1 MSAEHEPVRV
11 EAAAYQPYARSDERT
26 RIRPLTIAIVLLSL
40 LALAILIYLFTARSV
55 TFRFSAPPDSVRIDG
70 GAAFELGDVYL
81 LREGEYTVHAEA
93 PGYEPLTMDI
103 SITDARQ
110 QEVVVNFTPLPGIVS
125 FALEPA
131 DAEVLIDGQVQD
143 TSASARIAAGEHEV
157 TAQHPRYRSK
167 TILFDVAGR
176 EQAQTL
182 SLTLAPNWGDV
193 YINSNPEGASVLVDG
208 QDTGLITPATVEVL
222 AGEREIAVRRD
233 GYRTAR
239 MRLVV
244 AAEQEERLDTFTL
257 VQADATLEVSTSPA
271 GAGITVDGEFVGQS
285 PVQLTLRS
293 GARYRVEAI
302 LEGYHRAQQQ
312 VALKRGSNPA
322 MQLELARV
330 LGEVN
335 VEAQPAGAQL
345 RLNGRLLG
353 DANRTLNL
361 PTGAHEFVIEL
372 PGYAAY
378 KTTVRPR
385 AGVAQALRV
394 KLLTVEEARRR
405 ALKPRY
411 TTEHGQ
417 QMVLI
422 EPAPITL
429 GASRREPGR
438 RANETLRDVALN
450 SLFYISRHEVTNAQ
464 YKAYLA
470 SHDSGDFQ
478 GNVLNADDQ
487 PVVDVGWIDA
497 ALYCNW
503 LSQQEQRT
511 PVYDIDLGKLVGVN
525 LAATGYRLP
534 SEAEWAWVARTV
546 PGIDSLLRY
555 PWGDNLPPPDRHG
568 NYADRAAQH
577 LVGRIIY
584 GYNDNYVATAP
595 VGSFSANA
603 HDLFDLGGNVAEW
616 VHDYYEIPRKDAP
629 AQPFGPAAGEFH
641 VIKGSGWMHGTVT
654 DLRLS
659 FRDYGTDG
667 RKDLGFRIARN
678 AE

>member
-1 MSAEHEPVRV
+1 MSAEHEPARV
-11 EAAAYQPYARSDERT
+11 EAAAYQPYERSET
-26 RIRPLTIAIVLLSL
+26 RVRVRPMTMAMALLAV
-40 LALAILIYLFTARSV
+40 LALAVLFYLFTARSV
-55 TFRFSAPPDSVRIDG
+55 TFRFSAVPDSVRVDG
-70 GAAFELGDVYL
+70 GMAFELGDVYL
-81 LREGEYTVHAEA
+81 LREGPYTVHAESA
-93 PGYEPLTMDI
+93 GYEPLSLDVLV
-103 SITDARQ
+103 SDARQ
-110 QEVVVNFTPLPGIVS
+110 QEVIVNFTPLPGIVH

-131 DAEVLIDGQVQD
+131 DAQVLIDGRIQD
-143 TSASARIAAGEHEV
+143 TAGAARIAAGEHEV
-157 TAQHPRYRSK
+157 TVRHPRYRSK
-167 TILFDVAGR
+167 TILFDVTGR

-182 SLTLAPNWGDV
+182 SLALSPNWGDV
-193 YINSNPEGASVLVDG
+193 HVDSVPAGAAVLVDG
-208 QDTGLITPATVEVL
+208 QDTGQRTPARVEVL
-222 AGEREIAVRRD
+222 AGEREIAVRRE

-244 AAEQEERLDTFTL
+244 AAEQEERLDPFTL
-257 VQADATLEVSTSPA
+257 VQADATLAVVTAPA
-271 GAGITVDGEFVGQS
+271 GGGITVDGEFVGQS
-285 PVQLTLRS
+285 PLELTLRS

-302 LEGYHRAQQQ
+302 LEGYHRAQKQ
-312 VALKRGSNPA
+312 VALQRGGNPEVRF
-322 MQLELARV
+322 ELARV

-335 VEAQPAGAQL
+335 VEALPAGAQI

-353 DANRTLNL
+353 NANRTLNL
-361 PTGAHEFVIEL
+361 PTGAHELIVEL
-372 PGYAAY
+372 PGYASY

-411 TTEHGQ
+411 TTSGGQ
-417 QMVLI
+417 EMVLI
-422 EPAPITL
+422 EPSPITL

-438 RANETLRDVALN
+438 RANETLRDVPLR
-450 SLFYISRHEVTNAQ
+450 SLFYIARHEVTNAQ
-464 YKAYLA
+464 YKTYLA

-478 GNVLNADDQ
+478 GNTLAGDDQ

-511 PVYDIDLGKLVGVN
+511 PFYDIDVGKLVGVN

-534 SEAEWAWVARTV
+534 TEAEWAWVARSV
-546 PGIDSLLRY
+546 PGEATLLRY

-584 GYNDNYVATAP
+584 GYNDNYVASAP
-595 VGSFSANA
+595 VGSFDANV
-603 HDLFDLGGNVAEW
+603 HDLYDLGGNVAEW
-616 VHDYYEIPRKDAP
+616 VHDYYEIPR
-629 AQPFGPAAGEFH
+629 QGVEGQLFGPASGEFH

-659 FRDYGTDG
+659 FRDYGSDG